1 MFVLEYLNC
10 RNKSLAAERA
20 GWKKS
25 SGQRMYKE
33 LEAYIR
39 EKEEDGLE
47 DRLIADKTEVAQTLT
62 RILRRKELEYV
73 VAQSRVTRKYK
84 DKDGKTV
91 TEVTDEPKIVK
102 IPATLRDVNRA
113 AELLGKSYAMFS
125 ERVSFDDVPV
135 VITGDLQLSD

>member
-1 MFVLEYLNC
+1 
-10 RNKSLAAERA
+10 
-20 GWKKS
+20 
-25 SGQRMYKE
+25 MYKE
-33 LEAYIR
+33 LEAYIK

-73 VAQSRVTRKYK
+73 VAQRRVTRKYK